1 MKVPLHF
8 VNADI
13 APGVKTGGGVVSHVM
28 NEIDI
33 TCLPDDLPE
42 FIEVDLQ
49 KLEIGEAV
57 HLADLKIPQGV
68 ESVQLTR
75 GDNAVV
81 ATVQI
86 PRAMVEPEPV
96 AAAAAEGATAEGAAP
111 AAGAPAGGA
120 AAAGADAK
128 KEPEKKEGGKK

>member
-1 MKVPLHF
+1 
-8 VNADI
+8 
-13 APGVKTGGGVVSHVM
+13 
-28 NEIDI
+28 
-33 TCLPDDLPE
+33 
-42 FIEVDLQ
+42 
-49 KLEIGEAV
+49 V
-57 HLADLKIPQGV
+57 HLADLKIPRGV

-96 AAAAAEGATAEGAAP
+96 VVAAPAEGAAAEGAAAAAGAAP
-111 AAGAPAGGA
+111 AA
-120 AAAGADAK
+120 AAGAEVK